1 MIAVPPLRYYL
12 DAKRVVDFGSENAW
26 EIFVSAFNDS
36 DRVQEIF
43 DEVPAVHKEW
53 WIIPEYGYQQ
63 MELPANRTNKRVFL
77 EDHEADLVIAG
88 VAPFISALKKGARL
102 CVDIT
107 GFMRPHVLFLMYYLK
122 SAGVNVFDLIYTEPQ
137 HYSRKAETAFSLD
150 EDSVVRQVAGFE
162 GQHIIDMTSDVLTG

>member
-1 MIAVPPLRYYL
+1 LIAVPPLLRYYL

-77 EDHEADLVIAG
+77 VH
-88 VAPFISALKKGARL
+88 
-102 CVDIT
+102 
-107 GFMRPHVLFLMYYLK
+107 
-122 SAGVNVFDLIYTEPQ
+122 
-137 HYSRKAETAFSLD
+137 
-150 EDSVVRQVAGFE
+150 
-162 GQHIIDMTSDVLTG
+162 